1 MRSIATLQL
10 DGGCPVFDFTNTISN
25 RNDPDYFD
33 YLLKYDDFIQWVN
46 KIGLLPKGKIDA
58 ITAFSKS
65 HSRKSVTI
73 LQEVINAREVM
84 FTLFSS
90 LAQHGKADKTALETF
105 NSFLSE
111 ALSNMRIDVGRTE
124 VTTSFT
130 VSEKT
135 ILKEPL
141 YLLVKNAFD
150 ILSTQ
155 SFERIKECPTCKWLF
170 LDTTKNGK
178 RRWCNMQ
185 VCGSNDKARRY
196 YHRKK
201 ESIHTNNNL

>member
-33 YLLKYDDFIQWVN
+33 YLTKYDDFVDWIN
-46 KIGLLPKGKIDA
+46 KIKLLPKGKMDA
-58 ITAFSKS
+58 IAAFSKS
-65 HSRKSVTI
+65 HTRKSADTLRQI
-73 LQEVINAREVM
+73 IEVREVV
-84 FTLFSS
+84 FKLFSS
-90 LAQHGKADKTALETF
+90 LAQQQKADRETVDAF
-105 NSFLSE
+105 NGFFSE
-111 ALSNMRIDVGRTE
+111 ALSNMRVEVGRKE
-124 VTTSFT
+124 VATSFF

-141 YLLVKNAFD
+141 YILVKNAFD

-155 SFERIKECPTCKWLF
+155 SFDRIKECPTCRWLF

-201 ESIHTNNNL
+201 ESSNPV

>member
-33 YLLKYDDFIQWVN
+33 YLLEYDDFIQWIN

-84 FTLFSS
+84 FRLFSS
-90 LAQHGKADKTALETF
+90 
-105 NSFLSE
+105 
-111 ALSNMRIDVGRTE
+111 LSNMRIDVGRTE

>member
-33 YLLKYDDFIQWVN
+33 YLTKYEHFVEWIN
-46 KIGLLPKGKIDA
+46 KTKLLPKGKMDA
-58 ITAFSKS
+58 IVAFSKS
-65 HSRKSVTI
+65 HTRKSADTLRQI
-73 LQEVINAREVM
+73 IEVREVV
-84 FTLFSS
+84 FKLFSS
-90 LAQHGKADKTALETF
+90 LAQQQKADRETVDALNGF
-105 NSFLSE
+105 FSE
-111 ALSNMRIDVGRTE
+111 ALSNMRVEVGRKE
-124 VTTSFT
+124 VATSFI

-141 YLLVKNAFD
+141 YILVKNAFD

-155 SFERIKECPTCKWLF
+155 SFDRIKECPTCQWLF

-178 RRWCNMQ
+178 RRWCSMQ

-201 ESIHTNNNL
+201 ESSNPV

>member
-33 YLLKYDDFIQWVN
+33 YLTKYDDFIQWID
-46 KIGLLPKGKIDA
+46 KIGLLPKRKIHA
-58 ITAFSKS
+58 IEAFSKNHARIS
-65 HSRKSVTI
+65 ADTMKLIIEVR
-73 LQEVINAREVM
+73 EVIFN
-84 FTLFSS
+84 LFSS
-90 LAQHGKADKTALETF
+90 LAQHQKADSEVLNAF
-105 NSFLSE
+105 NGVLSE
-111 ALSNMRIDVGRTE
+111 ALSTMRIDIGRTE
-124 VTTSFT
+124 VTTSF
-130 VSEKT
+130 SASDKAM
-135 ILKEPL
+135 LKEPL
-141 YLLVKNAFD
+141 YLLIKNAFD

-155 SFERIKECPTCKWLF
+155 SFERIKECPTCGWLF
-170 LDTTKNGK
+170 LDASKNGK

-201 ESIHTNNNL
+201 ESPNLT

>member
-33 YLLKYDDFIQWVN
+33 YLTKYDDFVEWIN
-46 KIGLLPKGKIDA
+46 KIKLLPKGKMDA
-58 ITAFSKS
+58 IAAFSKS
-65 HSRKSVTI
+65 HTRKSADTLRQI
-73 LQEVINAREVM
+73 IEVRKVV
-84 FTLFSS
+84 FKLFSS
-90 LAQHGKADKTALETF
+90 LAQQQKADRETVDAF
-105 NSFLSE
+105 NGFFSE
-111 ALSNMRIDVGRTE
+111 ALSNMRVEVGRKE
-124 VTTSFT
+124 VATSFF

-141 YLLVKNAFD
+141 YILVKNAFD

-155 SFERIKECPTCKWLF
+155 SFDRIKECPTCRWLF

-196 YHRKK
+196 YQRKK
-201 ESIHTNNNL
+201 ESSNPV

>member
-33 YLLKYDDFIQWVN
+33 YLTKYDDFVEWIN
-46 KIGLLPKGKIDA
+46 KIKLLPKGKMDA
-58 ITAFSKS
+58 IAAFSKS
-65 HSRKSVTI
+65 HTRKSADTLRQI
-73 LQEVINAREVM
+73 IEVREVV
-84 FTLFSS
+84 FKLFSS
-90 LAQHGKADKTALETF
+90 LAQQQKADRETVDAF
-105 NSFLSE
+105 NGFFSE
-111 ALSNMRIDVGRTE
+111 ALSNMRVEVGRKE
-124 VTTSFT
+124 VATSFF

-141 YLLVKNAFD
+141 YILVKNAFD

-155 SFERIKECPTCKWLF
+155 SFDRIKECPTCRWLF

-196 YHRKK
+196 YQRKK
-201 ESIHTNNNL
+201 ESSNPV

>member
-1 MRSIATLQL
+1 MRSIASLQL
-10 DGGCPVFDFTNTISN
+10 DGGCSIFDFTNTISN

-33 YLLKYDDFIQWVN
+33 YLTKYEAFIQWID
-46 KIGLLPKGKIDA
+46 KIELLPKGKLNA
-58 ITAFSKS
+58 IAAFSKN
-65 HSRKSVTI
+65 HTRKSADIFRQVI
-73 LQEVINAREVM
+73 EVREVA
-84 FTLFSS
+84 FKLFSS
-90 LAQHGKADKTALETF
+90 LAQNHKVERETLEVF
-105 NSFLSE
+105 NSLLSE
-111 ALSNMRIDVGRTE
+111 ALSNMRIELGRTE
-124 VTTSFT
+124 VTTSFNI
-130 VSEKT
+130 SEKN
-135 ILKEPL
+135 ILQEPL

-155 SFERIKECPTCKWLF
+155 PFERIKECPACGWLF

-201 ESIHTNNNL
+201 ESSNSNTN

>member
-33 YLLKYDDFIQWVN
+33 YLTKYDDFVDWIN
-46 KIGLLPKGKIDA
+46 KIKLLPKGKMDA
-58 ITAFSKS
+58 IAAFSKS
-65 HSRKSVTI
+65 HTRKSADTLRQI
-73 LQEVINAREVM
+73 IEVREVV
-84 FTLFSS
+84 FKLFSS
-90 LAQHGKADKTALETF
+90 LAQQQKADREIVDAF
-105 NSFLSE
+105 NGFFSE
-111 ALSNMRIDVGRTE
+111 ALSNMRVEVGRKE
-124 VTTSFT
+124 VATSFI

-141 YLLVKNAFD
+141 YILVKYAFD
-150 ILSTQ
+150 TLSTQ
-155 SFERIKECPTCKWLF
+155 SFDRIKECPTCRWLF

-201 ESIHTNNNL
+201 ESSNPV

>member
-33 YLLKYDDFIQWVN
+33 YLTKYDDFVEWIN
-46 KIGLLPKGKIDA
+46 KIKLLPKGKMDA
-58 ITAFSKS
+58 IAAFSKS
-65 HSRKSVTI
+65 HTRKSADTLRQI
-73 LQEVINAREVM
+73 IEVREVV
-84 FTLFSS
+84 FKLFSS
-90 LAQHGKADKTALETF
+90 LAQQQKADRETVDAF
-105 NSFLSE
+105 NGFFSE
-111 ALSNMRIDVGRTE
+111 ALSNMRVEVGRKE
-124 VTTSFT
+124 VATSFI

-141 YLLVKNAFD
+141 YILVKNAFD

-155 SFERIKECPTCKWLF
+155 SFDRIKECPTCRWLF

-201 ESIHTNNNL
+201 ESSNPV

>member
-1 MRSIATLQL
+1 MRSIANLQL

-33 YLLKYDDFIQWVN
+33 YLTKYEDFIQWIDKV
-46 KIGLLPKGKIDA
+46 GLLSKGKLNA
-58 ITAFSKS
+58 IIAFSK
-65 HSRKSVTI
+65 HHPRKSTDVFK
-73 LQEVINAREVM
+73 QVMEARETT
-84 FTLFSS
+84 FKLFSS
-90 LAQHGKADKTALETF
+90 LAKNHKAERETLESF
-105 NSFLSE
+105 NHFLSE
-111 ALSNMRIDVGRTE
+111 ALSNMQVELGRTE
-124 VTTSFT
+124 IATSFNI
-130 VSEKT
+130 SEKT

-141 YLLVKNAFD
+141 YLLIKNAFD

-155 SFERIKECPTCKWLF
+155 HFERIKECPACGWLF

-201 ESIHTNNNL
+201 ESSSNTN

>member
-33 YLLKYDDFIQWVN
+33 YLTKYDDFVEWIN
-46 KIGLLPKGKIDA
+46 KIKLLPKGKMDA
-58 ITAFSKS
+58 IAAFSKS
-65 HSRKSVTI
+65 HTRKSADTLRQI
-73 LQEVINAREVM
+73 IEVREVV
-84 FTLFSS
+84 FKLFSS
-90 LAQHGKADKTALETF
+90 LAQQQKADRETVDAF
-105 NSFLSE
+105 NGFFSE
-111 ALSNMRIDVGRTE
+111 ALSNMRVEVGRKE
-124 VTTSFT
+124 VAMSFI

-141 YLLVKNAFD
+141 YILVKNAFD

-155 SFERIKECPTCKWLF
+155 SFDRIKECPTCRWLF

-201 ESIHTNNNL
+201 ESSNPV

>member
-33 YLLKYDDFIQWVN
+33 YLTNYDDFVDWIN
-46 KIGLLPKGKIDA
+46 KIKLLPKGKMDA
-58 ITAFSKS
+58 IATFSKS
-65 HSRKSVTI
+65 HTRKSADTLRQI
-73 LQEVINAREVM
+73 IEVREVV
-84 FTLFSS
+84 FKLFSS
-90 LAQHGKADKTALETF
+90 LAQQQKADRETVDAF
-105 NSFLSE
+105 NGFFSE
-111 ALSNMRIDVGRTE
+111 ALSNMRVEVGRKE
-124 VTTSFT
+124 VATSFI

-141 YLLVKNAFD
+141 YILVKNAFD

-155 SFERIKECPTCKWLF
+155 SFDRIKECPTCRWLF

-196 YHRKK
+196 YQRKK
-201 ESIHTNNNL
+201 ESSNPV

>member
-33 YLLKYDDFIQWVN
+33 YLTKYDDFVDWIN
-46 KIGLLPKGKIDA
+46 KIKLLPKGKMDA
-58 ITAFSKS
+58 IAAFSKS
-65 HSRKSVTI
+65 HTRKSADTLRQI
-73 LQEVINAREVM
+73 IEVREVV
-84 FTLFSS
+84 FKLFSS
-90 LAQHGKADKTALETF
+90 LAQQQKADRETVDAF
-105 NSFLSE
+105 NGFFSE
-111 ALSNMRIDVGRTE
+111 ALSNMRVEVGRKE
-124 VTTSFT
+124 VATSFI

-141 YLLVKNAFD
+141 YILVKNAFD

-155 SFERIKECPTCKWLF
+155 SFDRIKECPTCRWLF

-201 ESIHTNNNL
+201 ESSNPV

>member
-33 YLLKYDDFIQWVN
+33 YLTKYDDFVDWIN
-46 KIGLLPKGKIDA
+46 KIKLLPKGKMDA
-58 ITAFSKS
+58 IATFSKS
-65 HSRKSVTI
+65 HTRKSADTLRQI
-73 LQEVINAREVM
+73 IEVREVV
-84 FTLFSS
+84 FKLFSS
-90 LAQHGKADKTALETF
+90 LAQQQKADRETVDAF
-105 NSFLSE
+105 NGFFSE
-111 ALSNMRIDVGRTE
+111 ALSNMRVEVGRKE
-124 VTTSFT
+124 VATSFI

-141 YLLVKNAFD
+141 YILVKNAFD

-155 SFERIKECPTCKWLF
+155 SFDRIKECPTCRWLF

-196 YHRKK
+196 YQRKK
-201 ESIHTNNNL
+201 ESSNPV

>member
-1 MRSIATLQL
+1 MRSIANLQL

-33 YLLKYDDFIQWVN
+33 YLTTYDDFIQWTD
-46 KIGLLPKGKIDA
+46 KIGLLPKGKLQA
-58 ITAFSKS
+58 IVAFSKR
-65 HSRKSVTI
+65 HARKSADTMKMVIETR
-73 LQEVINAREVM
+73 EVI
-84 FTLFSS
+84 FKLFSS
-90 LAQHGKADKTALETF
+90 LVQHRKADREALDAL

-111 ALSNMRIDVGRTE
+111 ALSNMRIEIGRAE
-124 VTTSFT
+124 VATSFR
-130 VSEKT
+130 VSDKT

-141 YLLVKNAFD
+141 YILIKNAFD

-201 ESIHTNNNL
+201 ESVNPT

>member
-1 MRSIATLQL
+1 MRSIANLQL

-33 YLLKYDDFIQWVN
+33 YLTTYDDFIQWTD
-46 KIGLLPKGKIDA
+46 KIGLLPKGKLQA
-58 ITAFSKS
+58 IVAFSKR
-65 HSRKSVTI
+65 HARKSADTMKMVIETR
-73 LQEVINAREVM
+73 EVI
-84 FTLFSS
+84 FKLFSS
-90 LAQHGKADKTALETF
+90 LARHRKADREALDAL
-105 NSFLSE
+105 NGFLSE
-111 ALSNMRIDVGRTE
+111 ALSNMCIEIGRAE
-124 VTTSFT
+124 VATSFR
-130 VSEKT
+130 VSDKT

-141 YLLVKNAFD
+141 YVLIKNAFD

-201 ESIHTNNNL
+201 KSVNLT

>member
-1 MRSIATLQL
+1 MRSIANLQL
-10 DGGCPVFDFTNTISN
+10 DGGCTVFDFTNTISN

-33 YLLKYDDFIQWVN
+33 YLTKYDDFIQWID
-46 KIGLLPKGKIDA
+46 KLGLLPREKIRA
-58 ITAFSKS
+58 IATFSKD
-65 HSRKSVTI
+65 HSRKSGDV
-73 LQEVINAREVM
+73 LRQVVEAREVI
-84 FTLFSS
+84 FKLFSS
-90 LAQHGKADKTALETF
+90 LAQHQKADKEALDAF

-111 ALSNMRIDVGRTE
+111 ALSNMRVDIGRT
-124 VTTSFT
+124 VATSFI

-141 YLLVKNAFD
+141 YRLLKNAFD

-155 SFERIKECPTCKWLF
+155 SFERIKECPTCRWLF

-201 ESIHTNNNL
+201 ESNSLK

>member
-33 YLLKYDDFIQWVN
+33 YLTKYDDFVDWIN
-46 KIGLLPKGKIDA
+46 KIKLLPKGKMDA
-58 ITAFSKS
+58 IAAFSKS
-65 HSRKSVTI
+65 HTRKSADTLRQI
-73 LQEVINAREVM
+73 IEVREVV
-84 FTLFSS
+84 FKLFSS
-90 LAQHGKADKTALETF
+90 LAQQQKADRETVDAF
-105 NSFLSE
+105 NGFFSE
-111 ALSNMRIDVGRTE
+111 ALSNMRVEVGRKE
-124 VTTSFT
+124 VATSFI

-141 YLLVKNAFD
+141 YILVKYAFD
-150 ILSTQ
+150 TLSTQ
-155 SFERIKECPTCKWLF
+155 SFDRIKECPTCRWLF

-201 ESIHTNNNL
+201 ESSNPV

>member
-33 YLLKYDDFIQWVN
+33 YLTKYDDFVDWIN
-46 KIGLLPKGKIDA
+46 KIKLLPKGKMDA
-58 ITAFSKS
+58 IAAFSKS
-65 HSRKSVTI
+65 HTRKSADTLRQI
-73 LQEVINAREVM
+73 IEVREVV
-84 FTLFSS
+84 FKLFSS
-90 LAQHGKADKTALETF
+90 LAQQQKAERETVDAF
-105 NSFLSE
+105 NGFFSE
-111 ALSNMRIDVGRTE
+111 ALSNMRVEVGRKE
-124 VTTSFT
+124 VATSFI

-141 YLLVKNAFD
+141 YILVKNAFD

-155 SFERIKECPTCKWLF
+155 SFDRIKECPTCRWLF

-185 VCGSNDKARRY
+185 VCGSNDKARRS

-201 ESIHTNNNL
+201 ESSNPV

>member
-1 MRSIATLQL
+1 MRSIACLQL

-33 YLLKYDDFIQWVN
+33 YLTKYNDFIQWSE
-46 KIGLLPKGKIDA
+46 KIGLLSKGRIHA
-58 ITAFSKS
+58 ISIFSES
-65 HSRKSVTI
+65 HVRKSADTLRQVV
-73 LQEVINAREVM
+73 EAREVI

-90 LAQHGKADKTALETF
+90 LAQHRKADKGAMDAF
-105 NSFLSE
+105 NGLLSE

-124 VTTSFT
+124 VTTSFA

-141 YLLVKNAFD
+141 YLLIKNAFD
-150 ILSTQ
+150 ILSSQ
-155 SFERIKECPTCKWLF
+155 SFERIKECPTCRWLF

-201 ESIHTNNNL
+201 ESTNPA

>member
-1 MRSIATLQL
+1 MRSIANLQL

-33 YLLKYDDFIQWVN
+33 YLATYDDFIQWTD
-46 KIGLLPKGKIDA
+46 KIGLLPKGRIHVID
-58 ITAFSKS
+58 AFSKK
-65 HSRKSVTI
+65 HARKSVDTLRQVI
-73 LQEVINAREVM
+73 EVREVV
-84 FTLFSS
+84 FNLFSS
-90 LAQHGKADKTALETF
+90 MAQHQKVSKETLSTF
-105 NSFLSE
+105 NEFLSE
-111 ALSNMRIDVGRTE
+111 ALSNMCLEIGRTQ
-124 VTTSFT
+124 VITSFN
-130 VSEKT
+130 VSEKAL
-135 ILKEPL
+135 LKEPL
-141 YLLVKNAFD
+141 YLLIKNAFD

-185 VCGSNDKARRY
+185 VCGSNDKAKRY

-201 ESIHTNNNL
+201 ESIQQ

>member
-1 MRSIATLQL
+1 MRSIANLQL
-10 DGGCPVFDFTNTISN
+10 DGGCPAFDFANTISN

-33 YLLKYDDFIQWVN
+33 YLPRYDDFIQWIE
-46 KIGLLPKGKIDA
+46 KIELLPKGKINA
-58 ITAFSKS
+58 ITTFSKS
-65 HSRKSVTI
+65 HTRKSAET
-73 LQEVINAREVM
+73 LQQVIEAREVI
-84 FTLFSS
+84 FKLFSS
-90 LAQHGKADKTALETF
+90 LAQHQKADTETLDVF
-105 NSFLSE
+105 NNFLSE
-111 ALSNMRIDVGRTE
+111 ALSTIRVEIGRTE
-124 VTTSFT
+124 IATSFT
-130 VSEKT
+130 VSDKT

-141 YLLVKNAFD
+141 YLLIKNAFD

-155 SFERIKECPTCKWLF
+155 SFERIKACPTCKWLF

-201 ESIHTNNNL
+201 EST

>member
-33 YLLKYDDFIQWVN
+33 YLTKYDDFVDWIN
-46 KIGLLPKGKIDA
+46 KIKLLPKGKMDA
-58 ITAFSKS
+58 IAAFSKS
-65 HSRKSVTI
+65 HTRKSADTLRQI
-73 LQEVINAREVM
+73 IEVREVV
-84 FTLFSS
+84 FKLFSS
-90 LAQHGKADKTALETF
+90 LAQQQKADRETVDAF
-105 NSFLSE
+105 NGFFSE
-111 ALSNMRIDVGRTE
+111 ALSNMRVEVGRKE
-124 VTTSFT
+124 VATSFI

-141 YLLVKNAFD
+141 YILVKNAFD

-155 SFERIKECPTCKWLF
+155 SFDRIKECPTCRWLF

-196 YHRKK
+196 YQRKK
-201 ESIHTNNNL
+201 ESSNPA